1 MPRISSRYTLH
12 VLILAALLGGCN
24 SSSSEPEVQTEQL
37 HIASVNAMTLTASD
51 HYMVT
56 REYVGIIQA
65 GQQSNLGFELG
76 GKIAQI
82 FVDVGDKIQEGD
94 PLLVLDTQLL
104 KTSADQ
110 LTAQQ
115 AQITAQ
121 LELVNANLK
130 RQNTLK
136 KKGFSAESEIDNL
149 NSQRNALLANYRQVG
164 ATLAANQL
172 KQEKST
178 IYAPYGGTISAR
190 YISKGDVV
198 NTGAPTLK
206 LLASNRKEAHV
217 GIPAKQLLR
226 INQLSQPSVRN
237 TENSANIK
245 MNTDG
250 KKQWIL
256 RIGDK
261 EYTTTLLN
269 PGASVNLNSRSITLR
284 FELPDSVS
292 AIDGELAYLQFDD
305 KHDENGYWV
314 PLSAMTDGLRGV
326 WNVYVLS
333 EKSINENTTL
343 EGSKKTLRVE
353 RRSVQVLYANGK
365 QAYISGAI
373 NAGEKLVSDGLH
385 RLVPGQTVVISERSW
400 LPKKQLLPL
409 IDSEVES

>member
-1 MPRISSRYTLH
+1 MPQISSRYTLH

-24 SSSSEPEVQTEQL
+24 SSSSEPEVQAEQL
-37 HIASVNAMTLTASD
+37 HIASVNAMTLTPSD

-56 REYVGIIQA
+56 REYVGIVQA

-94 PLLVLDTQLL
+94 PLIVLDTQLL

-149 NSQRNALLANYRQVG
+149 NSQRNALRANYRQVG
-164 ATLAANQL
+164 ATLAANRLQ
-172 KQEKST
+172 QEKST
-178 IYAPYGGTISAR
+178 IYAPYSGTISAR

-198 NTGAPTLK
+198 NTGSPTLR

-217 GIPAKQLLR
+217 GIPTKQLLR
-226 INQLSQPSVRN
+226 VNQLSQSSATN
-237 TENSANIK
+237 TENAA
-245 MNTDG
+245 NTDG
-250 KKQWIL
+250 KKQWVL

-261 EYTTTLLN
+261 TYTTTLLN

-284 FELPDSVS
+284 FELPDSVT
-292 AIDGELAYLQFDD
+292 AIDGELAYLQLDD
-305 KHDENGYWV
+305 KHDDNGYWV

-333 EKSINENTTL
+333 EESADENNTL
-343 EGSKKTLRVE
+343 ESSKKKLRVE

-365 QAYISGAI
+365 QAYINGAV

-400 LPKKQLLPL
+400 LPKKLSLPL
-409 IDSEVES
+409 IDSEA

>member
-1 MPRISSRYTLH
+1 MPQISSRYTLH

-24 SSSSEPEVQTEQL
+24 SSSSEPEVQAEQL
-37 HIASVNAMTLTASD
+37 HIASVNAMTLTPSD

-56 REYVGIIQA
+56 REYVGIVQA

-94 PLLVLDTQLL
+94 PLIVLDTQLL

-149 NSQRNALLANYRQVG
+149 NSQRNALRANYRQIG
-164 ATLAANQL
+164 ATLAANRLQ
-172 KQEKST
+172 QEKST
-178 IYAPYGGTISAR
+178 IYAPYSGTISAR

-198 NTGAPTLK
+198 NTGSPTLT

-226 INQLSQPSVRN
+226 VNQLSQSSATN
-237 TENSANIK
+237 TENTA
-245 MNTDG
+245 NTDG
-250 KKQWIL
+250 KKQWVL

-261 EYTTTLLN
+261 TYTTTLLN
-269 PGASVNLNSRSITLR
+269 PGVSVNLNSRSITLR
-284 FELPDSVS
+284 FELPDSVT
-292 AIDGELAYLQFDD
+292 AIDGELAYLQLDD
-305 KHDENGYWV
+305 KHDDNGYWV

-333 EKSINENTTL
+333 EKSADENSTL
-343 EGSKKTLRVE
+343 ESSKKKLRVE

-365 QAYISGAI
+365 QAYISGAV

-385 RLVPGQTVVISERSW
+385 RLVPGQTVVISEMSW
-400 LPKKQLLPL
+400 LPKKLSLPL
-409 IDSEVES
+409 IDSEA

>member
-1 MPRISSRYTLH
+1 MPQISSRYTLH

-24 SSSSEPEVQTEQL
+24 SSSSEPEVQAEQL
-37 HIASVNAMTLTASD
+37 HIASVNAMTLTPSD

-56 REYVGIIQA
+56 REYVGIVQA

-94 PLLVLDTQLL
+94 PLIVLDTQLL

-149 NSQRNALLANYRQVG
+149 NSQRNALRANYRQIG
-164 ATLAANQL
+164 ATLAANRLQ
-172 KQEKST
+172 QEKST
-178 IYAPYGGTISAR
+178 IYAPYSGTISAR

-198 NTGAPTLK
+198 NTGSPTLT

-226 INQLSQPSVRN
+226 VNQLSQSSATN
-237 TENSANIK
+237 TENTA
-245 MNTDG
+245 NTDG
-250 KKQWIL
+250 KKQWVL

-261 EYTTTLLN
+261 TYTTTLLN

-284 FELPDSVS
+284 FELPDSVT
-292 AIDGELAYLQFDD
+292 AIDGELAYLQLDD
-305 KHDENGYWV
+305 KHDDNGYWV

-333 EKSINENTTL
+333 EKSADENSTL
-343 EGSKKTLRVE
+343 ESSKKKLRVE

-365 QAYISGAI
+365 QAYISGAV

-385 RLVPGQTVVISERSW
+385 RLVPGQTVVISEMSW
-400 LPKKQLLPL
+400 LPKKLSLPL
-409 IDSEVES
+409 IDSEA

>member
-1 MPRISSRYTLH
+1 MPQISSRYTLH

-24 SSSSEPEVQTEQL
+24 SSSSEPEVQAEQL
-37 HIASVNAMTLTASD
+37 HIASVNAMTLTPSD

-56 REYVGIIQA
+56 REYVGIVQA

-82 FVDVGDKIQEGD
+82 FVDVGDKVQEGD
-94 PLLVLDTQLL
+94 PLIVLDTQLL

-149 NSQRNALLANYRQVG
+149 NSQRNALRANYRQVG
-164 ATLAANQL
+164 ATLAANRLQ
-172 KQEKST
+172 QEKST
-178 IYAPYGGTISAR
+178 IYAPYSGTISAR

-198 NTGAPTLK
+198 NTGSPTLT

-217 GIPAKQLLR
+217 GIPTKQLLR
-226 INQLSQPSVRN
+226 VNQLSQSSATN
-237 TENSANIK
+237 TVNAA
-245 MNTDG
+245 NTDG
-250 KKQWIL
+250 KKQWVL

-261 EYTTTLLN
+261 TYTTTLLN

-284 FELPDSVS
+284 FELPDSVT
-292 AIDGELAYLQFDD
+292 AIDGELAYLQLDD
-305 KHDENGYWV
+305 KHDDNGYWV

-333 EKSINENTTL
+333 EKSADENNTL
-343 EGSKKTLRVE
+343 ESSKKKLRVE

-365 QAYISGAI
+365 QAYISGAV

-400 LPKKQLLPL
+400 LPKKLSLPL
-409 IDSEVES
+409 IDSEA

>member
-1 MPRISSRYTLH
+1 MPQISSRYTLH

-24 SSSSEPEVQTEQL
+24 SSSSEPEVQAEQL
-37 HIASVNAMTLTASD
+37 HIASVNAMTLTPSD

-56 REYVGIIQA
+56 REYVGIVQA

-94 PLLVLDTQLL
+94 PLIVLDTQLL
-104 KTSADQ
+104 ITSADQ

-149 NSQRNALLANYRQVG
+149 NSQRNALRANYRQVG
-164 ATLAANQL
+164 ATLAANRLQ
-172 KQEKST
+172 QEKST
-178 IYAPYGGTISAR
+178 IYAPYSGTISAR

-198 NTGAPTLK
+198 NTGSPTLR

-217 GIPAKQLLR
+217 GIPTKQLLR
-226 INQLSQPSVRN
+226 VNQLSQSSATK
-237 TENSANIK
+237 TENAA
-245 MNTDG
+245 NTDG
-250 KKQWIL
+250 KKQWVL

-261 EYTTTLLN
+261 TYTTTLLN

-284 FELPDSVS
+284 FELPDSVT
-292 AIDGELAYLQFDD
+292 AIDGELAYLQLDD
-305 KHDENGYWV
+305 KHDDNGYWV

-333 EKSINENTTL
+333 EESADENNTL
-343 EGSKKTLRVE
+343 ESSKRKLRVE

-365 QAYISGAI
+365 QAYISGAV

-400 LPKKQLLPL
+400 LPKKLSLPL
-409 IDSEVES
+409 IDSEA

>member
-1 MPRISSRYTLH
+1 MPQISSRYTLH

-24 SSSSEPEVQTEQL
+24 SSSSEPEIQTEQL
-37 HIASVNAMTLTASD
+37 HIASVNAMTLTPSD

-56 REYVGIIQA
+56 REYVGIVQA

-94 PLLVLDTQLL
+94 PLIVLDTQLL

-149 NSQRNALLANYRQVG
+149 NSQRNALRANYRQVG
-164 ATLAANQL
+164 ATLAANRLQ
-172 KQEKST
+172 QEKST
-178 IYAPYGGTISAR
+178 IYAPYSGTISAR

-198 NTGAPTLK
+198 NTGSPTLR

-217 GIPAKQLLR
+217 GIPTMQLLR
-226 INQLSQPSVRN
+226 VNQLSQSSATN
-237 TENSANIK
+237 TENAA
-245 MNTDG
+245 NTDG
-250 KKQWIL
+250 KKQWVL

-261 EYTTTLLN
+261 TYTTTLLN

-284 FELPDSVS
+284 FELPDSVT
-292 AIDGELAYLQFDD
+292 AIDGELAYLQLDD
-305 KHDENGYWV
+305 KHDDNGYWV

-333 EKSINENTTL
+333 EESADENNTL
-343 EGSKKTLRVE
+343 ESSKKKLRVE

-365 QAYISGAI
+365 QAYISGAV
-373 NAGEKLVSDGLH
+373 NTGEKLVSDGLH

-400 LPKKQLLPL
+400 LPKKLSLPL
-409 IDSEVES
+409 IDSEA

>member
-12 VLILAALLGGCN
+12 VLILAAFLGGCN
-24 SSSSEPEVQTEQL
+24 SSNSEPTAQAEQL
-37 HIASVNAMTLTASD
+37 HIVSVNAMTLVPSN

-56 REYVGIIQA
+56 REYVGIVQA

-94 PLLVLDTQLL
+94 PLIVLDTQLL

-149 NSQRNALLANYRQVG
+149 NSQRNALRANYRQVG
-164 ATLAANQL
+164 ASLAANRLQ
-172 KQEKST
+172 QEKST
-178 IYAPYGGTISAR
+178 IYAPYSGTIGAR

-198 NTGAPTLK
+198 NTGSPTLT
-206 LLASNRKEAHV
+206 LLSSNRKEAHV
-217 GIPAKQLLR
+217 GIPAKQLAR
-226 INQLSQPSVRN
+226 INQLSQPSFIN
-237 TENSANIK
+237 TKNRDNTKTNS
-245 MNTDG
+245 DG

-261 EYTTTLLN
+261 SYTTTLLN

-284 FELPDSVS
+284 FELPDSVT
-292 AIDGELAYLQFDD
+292 AIDGELAYLKLDD
-305 KHDENGYWV
+305 KHADNGYWV

-333 EKSINENTTL
+333 EKSADENNAL
-343 EGSKKTLRVE
+343 ESSKKTLRVE

-365 QAYISGAI
+365 QAYISGAV
-373 NAGEKLVSDGLH
+373 NAGEKLVSNGLH
-385 RLVPGQTVVISERSW
+385 RLVPGQTVIISEKSW
-400 LPKKQLLPL
+400 LPKKLPLPL
-409 IDSEVES
+409 IDSEV

>member
-1 MPRISSRYTLH
+1 MPQISSRYTLH

-24 SSSSEPEVQTEQL
+24 SSSSEPEVQAEQL
-37 HIASVNAMTLTASD
+37 HIASVNAMTLTPSD

-56 REYVGIIQA
+56 REYVGIVQA

-94 PLLVLDTQLL
+94 PLIVLDTQLL

-149 NSQRNALLANYRQVG
+149 NSQRNALRANYRQVG
-164 ATLAANQL
+164 ATLAANRLQ
-172 KQEKST
+172 QEKST
-178 IYAPYGGTISAR
+178 IYAPYSGTISAR

-198 NTGAPTLK
+198 NTGSPTLT

-226 INQLSQPSVRN
+226 VNQLSQSSATN
-237 TENSANIK
+237 TENAA
-245 MNTDG
+245 NTDG
-250 KKQWIL
+250 KKQWVL
-256 RIGDK
+256 RIGGK
-261 EYTTTLLN
+261 TYTTTLLN

-284 FELPDSVS
+284 FELPDSVT
-292 AIDGELAYLQFDD
+292 AIDGELAYLQLDD
-305 KHDENGYWV
+305 KHDDNGYWV

-333 EKSINENTTL
+333 EKSADENNTL
-343 EGSKKTLRVE
+343 ESSKKKLRVE

-365 QAYISGAI
+365 QAYISGAV

-400 LPKKQLLPL
+400 LPKKLSLPL
-409 IDSEVES
+409 IDSEA

>member
-1 MPRISSRYTLH
+1 MPQISSRYTLH

-24 SSSSEPEVQTEQL
+24 SSSSEPEVQAEQL
-37 HIASVNAMTLTASD
+37 HIASVNAMTLTPSD

-56 REYVGIIQA
+56 REYVGIVQA

-94 PLLVLDTQLL
+94 PLIVLDTQLL

-149 NSQRNALLANYRQVG
+149 NSQRNALRANYRQVG
-164 ATLAANQL
+164 ATLAANRLQ
-172 KQEKST
+172 QEKST
-178 IYAPYGGTISAR
+178 IYAPYSGTISAR

-198 NTGAPTLK
+198 NTGSPTLT

-226 INQLSQPSVRN
+226 VNQLSQSSATN
-237 TENSANIK
+237 AENAA
-245 MNTDG
+245 NTDG
-250 KKQWIL
+250 KKQWVL
-256 RIGDK
+256 RIGGK
-261 EYTTTLLN
+261 TYTTTLLN

-284 FELPDSVS
+284 FELPDSVT
-292 AIDGELAYLQFDD
+292 AIDGELAYLQLDD
-305 KHDENGYWV
+305 KHDDNGYWV

-333 EKSINENTTL
+333 EKSADENNTL
-343 EGSKKTLRVE
+343 ESSKKKLRVE

-365 QAYISGAI
+365 QAYISGAV

-400 LPKKQLLPL
+400 LPKKLSLPL
-409 IDSEVES
+409 IDSEA